1 MPPLPMTVKRI
12 YLPQLE
18 YTVVD
23 KSTEDTRAASL
34 AIFMDIYSDS
44 QYNKRLSRKSA
55 ITALCMYDRCA
66 QPAGGLWGLLVGRAW
81 DMLPRVA

>member
-44 QYNKRLSRKSA
+44 QYNQRLSRKSA

-66 QPAGGLWGLLVGRAW
+66 QDV
-81 DMLPRVA
+81 